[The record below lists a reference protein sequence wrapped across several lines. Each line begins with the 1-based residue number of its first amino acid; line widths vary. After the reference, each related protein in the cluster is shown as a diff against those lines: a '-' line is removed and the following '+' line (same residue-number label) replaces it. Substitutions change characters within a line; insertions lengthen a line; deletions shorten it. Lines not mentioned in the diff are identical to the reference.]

1 MRGAAQDPPI
11 AVTAAPQGAVAVG
24 SNINWG
30 RLTGDRLPPS
40 LGIKVG
46 VLAAACVPPP
56 RTAMKV
62 LQAVSSPWRAAQQQ
76 PSPKEAHPITRRGV
90 EQLPMGK
97 RGGGKGGGRR
107 APRTLCDVLSAV
119 LGGGPPGSQCHHPQ
133 SGAQGCR
140 SDSQHVDL
148 TMQHRAGGVGD
159 VPLGV
164 TTSPDPTPCGGGWG
178 GGGTGWVKGRPCSPG
193 AFHQDPNPNEP
204 QPSKDKAELR
214 NYTVRGSCGAGERP

>member
-97 RGGGKGGGRR
+97 RGGGEGGAGEL
-107 APRTLCDVLSAV
+107 PGPSVMFSLQCW
-119 LGGGPPGSQCHHPQ
+119 GGPPGSQCHHPQ

-140 SDSQHVDL
+140 SDSQHMDL
-148 TMQHRAGGVGD
+148 TMQHRAGG
-159 VPLGV
+159 
-164 TTSPDPTPCGGGWG
+164 GGGCSFGGHNVPKPSLCSG
-178 GGGTGWVKGRPCSPG
+178 GGGEVGALVGSRAVPAHLEPSTRTPTLMSHSP
-193 AFHQDPNPNEP
+193 ARTR
-204 QPSKDKAELR
+204 L
-214 NYTVRGSCGAGERP
+214 SCATTR

>member
-1 MRGAAQDPPI
+1 MGQPRLRGAAQDPPI

-97 RGGGKGGGRR
+97 RGGGGRR
-107 APRTLCDVLSAV
+107 APRTLCDVLCAV

-148 TMQHRAGGVGD
+148 TMQHRAGGGW
-159 VPLGV
+159 GV
-164 TTSPDPTPCGGGWG
+164 FLWGSQRPQTLTLLWGRG
-178 GGGTGWVKGRPCSPG
+178 GGGRWGHWLGQGPSLLTWSLPPG
-193 AFHQDPNPNEP
+193 P
-204 QPSKDKAELR
+204 QP
-214 NYTVRGSCGAGERP
+214 

>member
-97 RGGGKGGGRR
+97 RGGGGRR
-107 APRTLCDVLSAV
+107 APRTLCDVLCAV

-148 TMQHRAGGVGD
+148 TMQHRAGG
-159 VPLGV
+159 
-164 TTSPDPTPCGGGWG
+164 GGGCSFGGHNVPRPNTMWG
-178 GGGTGWVKGRPCSPG
+178 GVGRWGHWLGQGPALLTWSLPPG
-193 AFHQDPNPNEP
+193 P
-204 QPSKDKAELR
+204 QP
-214 NYTVRGSCGAGERP
+214 

>member
-97 RGGGKGGGRR
+97 RGGGGRR

-148 TMQHRAGGVGD
+148 TMQHRAGG
-159 VPLGV
+159 
-164 TTSPDPTPCGGGWG
+164 GGGCSFGGHNVPRPNTMWG
-178 GGGTGWVKGRPCSPG
+178 GVGRWGHWLGQGPALLTWSLPPG
-193 AFHQDPNPNEP
+193 P
-204 QPSKDKAELR
+204 QP
-214 NYTVRGSCGAGERP
+214 

>member
-62 LQAVSSPWRAAQQQ
+62 LQAVSSPWRAAQQP

-97 RGGGKGGGRR
+97 RGGGEGGGRR
-107 APRTLCDVLSAV
+107 APRTLCDVLCAV
-119 LGGGPPGSQCHHPQ
+119 LGGVPQGLSATTPKVGPR
-133 SGAQGCR
+133 A
-140 SDSQHVDL
+140 VDL
-148 TMQHRAGGVGD
+148 T
-159 VPLGV
+159 
-164 TTSPDPTPCGGGWG
+164 
-178 GGGTGWVKGRPCSPG
+178 
-193 AFHQDPNPNEP
+193 PN
-204 QPSKDKAELR
+204 
-214 NYTVRGSCGAGERP
+214 TWI